1 MSPVF
6 QVFHHFIV
14 IAGNMREV
22 AVFAA
27 LYFSVPFIDY
37 SIISRTGK
45 VIERTKAK
53 KTVHIP
59 FDIMTGIILTLF
71 ICKKLT

>member
-1 MSPVF
+1 
-6 QVFHHFIV
+6 
-14 IAGNMREV
+14 MREV

-27 LYFSVPFIDY
+27 LYLPVPFIDY

-45 VIERTKAK
+45 IIERAKTK
-53 KTVHIP
+53 KTIHVAL
-59 FDIMTGIILTLF
+59 DLMTGIVLTFF